1 MALIKALL
9 AGLVGVSLCLANIS
23 GVVTDTGST
32 PISGAVVQLEKGG
45 QTATT
50 AADGSFTLVTGTGIL
65 PVKGKMLPNGL
76 SAGITGNLM
85 TVAIGERA
93 VVEVATFDLNGKA
106 LSNVRQTMET
116 GAHTIALPQR
126 SAGVYLY
133 RVKSGNGEVVLKGN
147 TIGGAS
153 SGSGVTA
160 QGPASNHLA
169 KKAVAPINDVIAVTK
184 TGYLNYR
191 CVQYSS
197 DTTGLKIKMIASA
210 GTVTDT
216 DGNVYQTVRI
226 GNQIWTVENLRVTR
240 YNDGTAIPLDT
251 STAIWDSIWNN
262 GLTIPAYCYYNNL
275 TNTDSIKKWGVLYNW
290 YAVNTGKLAPK
301 GWHVPTDSE
310 WEVMENYLVINGY
323 NYDGTTDTINVFY
336 NDYDGITDTI
346 NNKIAMALAAQTD
359 WQAYIGVGFPGNNL
373 TMNNS
378 SGFSALPGGYRFSN
392 GNFISQSIDDGWWSS
407 TEHIASYAWYRILP
421 FDFDFLERSYGFKS
435 CGFSVRLVRD

>member
-1 MALIKALL
+1 MIIKKALL
-9 AGLVGVSLCLANIS
+9 AGLFGVSLCLANIS

-45 QTATT
+45 QTAITG
-50 AADGSFTLVTGTGIL
+50 ADGSFTLVTSAGIL

-93 VVEVATFDLNGKA
+93 VVVVATFDLNGKA
-106 LSNVRQTMET
+106 LFHVRQTMET
-116 GAHTIALPQR
+116 GVHTIALPQR

-147 TIGGAS
+147 SVGGGL

-160 QGPASNHLA
+160 QGQSASRLA
-169 KKAVAPINDVIAVTK
+169 KKAMAPINDVIAVTK
-184 TGYLNYR
+184 TDYLNYR

-197 DTTGLKIKMIASA
+197 DTTGLKIKMIVCA

-216 DGNVYQTVRI
+216 DGNVYQAVRI

-240 YNDGTAIPLDT
+240 FNDGTAIPLDT
-251 STAIWDSIWNN
+251 STATWDSLWGN
-262 GLTIPAYCYYNNL
+262 GLTISISAYCYFNNI
-275 TNTDSIKKWGVLYNW
+275 TNTDSIKKWGALYNW
-290 YAVNTGKLAPK
+290 YTVNTGKLAPK

-310 WEVMENYLVINGY
+310 WEVMQNYLVINGH
-323 NYDGTTDTINVFY
+323 NYDGTTDTT
-336 NDYDGITDTI
+336 ND
-346 NNKIAMALAAQTD
+346 KIAMALAAQTD
-359 WQAYIGVGFPGNNL
+359 WQAYIGVGTPGNTL

-378 SGFSALPGGYRFSN
+378 SGFSALPGGYRNIDGSFN
-392 GNFISQSIDDGWWSS
+392 SQGYYGGWWSS
-407 TEHIASYAWYRILP
+407 TESNASFTWFRSLLYDSVYLYRVNY
-421 FDFDFLERSYGFKS
+421 SKS
-435 CGFSVRLVRD
+435 CVYSVRLVKD

>member
-9 AGLVGVSLCLANIS
+9 AGLVGVSLCMANIS
-23 GVVTDTGST
+23 GIVTDTGST
-32 PISGAVVQLEKGG
+32 PISGAMVLLEKGG

-50 AADGSFTLVTGTGIL
+50 AADGSFTLVTSAGIL

-93 VVEVATFDLNGKA
+93 AVEIATFDLNGKA
-106 LSNVRQTMET
+106 LFHVRQTMET
-116 GAHTIALPQR
+116 GVHTIALPQR

-147 TIGGAS
+147 SVGGGL

-160 QGPASNHLA
+160 QGQSASRLA
-169 KKAVAPINDVIAVTK
+169 KKAMAPINDVIAVTK
-184 TGYLNYR
+184 TDYLNYR

-226 GNQIWTVENLRVTR
+226 VNQIWTVENLRVTR
-240 YNDGTAIPLDT
+240 FNDGTAIPLDT
-251 STAIWDSIWNN
+251 STATWDSLYNN
-262 GLTIPAYCYYNNL
+262 GLTNPAFCYYNNM
-275 TNTDSIKKWGVLYNW
+275 TNTDSIKKWGALYNW

-301 GWHVPTDSE
+301 GWHVPSDPE
-310 WEVMENYLVINGY
+310 WEVMQSYLVINGY
-323 NYDGTTDTINVFY
+323 NYDGTTDT
-336 NDYDGITDTI
+336 T

-359 WQAYIGVGFPGNNL
+359 WYPFTGAGYPGNDL
-373 TMNNS
+373 TKNNRS
-378 SGFSALPGGYRFSN
+378 SFSAFPSGYRYSN
-392 GNFISQSIDDGWWSS
+392 GSFEGQSYDCIWWSS
-407 TEHIASYAWYRILP
+407 TVNYASTAWYSHLYDGSRN
-421 FDFDFLERSYGFKS
+421 FDRSDDYKS
-435 CGFSVRLVRD
+435 CGFSVRLVRDN